1 MDIFGVIDWKCSIIG
16 ELERKLRLL
25 DCTNSEIE
33 VSYDLN
39 LSREEQMTYSKIGL
53 FSLNYDLR
61 DSYYIRKYGKGED
74 I

>member
-1 MDIFGVIDWKCSIIG
+1 MMIFGVVDWKRSIIG
-16 ELERKLRLL
+16 ELEKRMKML
-25 DCTNSEIE
+25 DCSNSEIE

-74 I
+74 V

>member
-1 MDIFGVIDWKCSIIG
+1 MIFGVVDWKRSIIG
-16 ELERKLRLL
+16 ELEKRMKML
-25 DCTNSEIE
+25 DCSNSEIE

-74 I
+74 V

>member
-1 MDIFGVIDWKCSIIG
+1 MIFGVVDWKRSIIG
-16 ELERKLRLL
+16 ELEKRMKML
-25 DCTNSEIE
+25 DCSNSEIE

-61 DSYYIRKYGKGED
+61 D
-74 I
+74 